1 MTESPTGFSWYRA
14 VLLILALT
22 LGLSASTRA
31 GVFDPAHFTL
41 ENGLEVVVVSD
52 HRAPVVT
59 HMVWY
64 RVGAADEEL
73 GKSGIA
79 HFLEHLMFKG
89 TDKLGP
95 GEASRIIARI
105 GGNEN
110 AFTSQDYT
118 AYYQTVAPSRLD
130 TVMGI
135 EADRMVNLK
144 LDREHVLLERDVI
157 LEERRTRTDNSDAAK
172 FREQVNAAMFL
183 AYPYR
188 IPVIGWEHE
197 IRQLSQEDAISFYR
211 RWYAPNNAIL
221 IVAGDVSVETVRALA
236 QKHYAPILRREI
248 AKRDRVD
255 EPPHL
260 APRRLSMSSA
270 QVGQAR
276 FARHYL
282 APSHRHGASKHALA
296 LEVLTEILG
305 GGTMSRLYRTLVVE
319 AKVAVSA
326 GTWYGGDKIGPSTFG
341 FYGSPTQ
348 GKTVEEVEAAIDT
361 EIIKLLET
369 GVTQDELAA
378 AIKRLTHSAIFARDS
393 VTAPARIIGA
403 ALASGQSIEAIESW
417 PERVSTVTV
426 ADVAQA
432 ARAVLAIERSVT
444 STLLPEDVK

>member
-1 MTESPTGFSWYRA
+1 MIEFLTRSPFRHA
-14 VLLILALT
+14 ALLALVLCFAT
-22 LGLSASTRA
+22 PARA

-41 ENGLEVVVVSD
+41 SNGLEVVVVSD

-64 RVGAADEEL
+64 RVGAADEAP

-89 TDKLGP
+89 TEKLGP

-110 AFTSQDYT
+110 AFTSHDYT
-118 AYYQTVAPSRLD
+118 AYYQTVAPSMLD

-144 LDREHVLLERDVI
+144 LDHENVLSERDVI

-172 FREQVNAAMFL
+172 FGEQVNAAMFL

-197 IRQLSQEDAISFYR
+197 IRQLSQADAIAFYQ

-221 IVAGDVSVETVRALA
+221 IVAGDVTAATVRALA
-236 QKHYAPILRREI
+236 EKHYGPIPRREI
-248 AKRDRVD
+248 GRRDRVD
-255 EPPHL
+255 EPPQL
-260 APRRLSMSSA
+260 APRRLSMTSA

-276 FARHYL
+276 FARRYL
-282 APSHRHGASKHALA
+282 APSHAHGASEHMLA

-305 GGTMSRLYRTLVVE
+305 GGTTSRFYRSLVVE

-326 GTWYGGDKIGPSTFG
+326 GSWYGGDDIGPSIFG
-341 FYGSPTQ
+341 FYGSPAQ
-348 GKTVEEVEAAIDT
+348 GKTVEDVETAIDA
-361 EIIKLLET
+361 EISKLLDQ
-369 GVTQDELAA
+369 GVTADELAD
-378 AIKRLTHSAIFARDS
+378 AIKRLTRSAIFARDS

-403 ALASGQSIEAIESW
+403 SLASGLSIEEIESW
-417 PERVSTVTV
+417 PDRVAKVT
-426 ADVAQA
+426 AEDVAKA

-444 STLLPEDVK
+444 STLLPEGVK

>member
-1 MTESPTGFSWYRA
+1 VTEFSTRSLFRY
-14 VLLILALT
+14 LAL
-22 LGLSASTRA
+22 LGLALGAASPA
-31 GVFDPAHFTL
+31 GAAVFDPARFTL
-41 ENGLEVVVVSD
+41 DNGLEVVVVSD

-64 RVGAADEEL
+64 RVGAADEAP

-110 AFTSQDYT
+110 AFTSHDYT
-118 AYYQTVAPSRLD
+118 AYYQTVAPDRLD

-144 LDREHVLLERDVI
+144 LNRAHVLSERDVI

-172 FREQVNAAMFL
+172 FGEQVNAAMFL

-197 IRQLSQEDAISFYR
+197 IRELSQEDAIAFYR

-221 IVAGDVSVETVRALA
+221 IVAGDVTAETVRALA
-236 QKHYAPILRREI
+236 EKHYGVIPRRPI
-248 AKRDRVD
+248 AGRDRVD
-255 EPPHL
+255 EPPQL
-260 APRRLSMSSA
+260 APRRLSMSSP

-276 FARHYL
+276 FARRYL
-282 APSHRHGASKHALA
+282 APSHAHGASEHVLA

-305 GGTMSRLYRTLVVE
+305 GGTTSRLYRSLVVE
-319 AKVAVSA
+319 AKIAVSA
-326 GTWYGGDKIGPSTFG
+326 GSWYGGDDIGPSTFG
-341 FYGSPTQ
+341 FYGSPAQ
-348 GKTVEEVEAAIDT
+348 GGTVEDVEAAIDGQ
-361 EIIKLLET
+361 IAKLLDN
-369 GVTQDELAA
+369 GVSQDELSA
-378 AIKRLTHSAIFARDS
+378 AIKRLRRSAIFARDS
-393 VTAPARIIGA
+393 VTGPARIIGA
-403 ALASGQSIEAIESW
+403 SLASGFSIEDIESW
-417 PERVSTVTV
+417 PERVAKVTV
-426 ADVAQA
+426 EDVAKA
-432 ARAVLAIERSVT
+432 ARAVLRIERSVT
-444 STLLPEDVK
+444 STLLPEGAQ

>member
-1 MTESPTGFSWYRA
+1 VIKFLMRSPFRHAAVFMLAICFVTSARA
-14 VLLILALT
+14 
-22 LGLSASTRA
+22 S
-31 GVFDPAHFTL
+31 VFDPVHFTL

-64 RVGAADEEL
+64 RVGAADEPP

-89 TDKLGP
+89 TDKFGP

-135 EADRMVNLK
+135 ESDRMVNLK
-144 LDREHVLLERDVI
+144 LDRDHVISERDVI

-172 FREQVNAAMFL
+172 FGEQVNAAMFL

-197 IRQLSQEDAISFYR
+197 IRELSQKDAIDFYKL
-211 RWYAPNNAIL
+211 WYAPNNAIL
-221 IVAGDVSVETVRALA
+221 IVAGDVTAETVRALA
-236 QKHYAPILRREI
+236 EKHYGSIPRRQI
-248 AKRDRVD
+248 AERQRVD
-255 EPPHL
+255 EPPQI
-260 APRRLSMSSA
+260 APRRLTMTSP

-276 FARHYL
+276 FARRYF
-282 APSHRHGASKHALA
+282 APSHSYGAREHKLA

-305 GGTMSRLYRTLVVE
+305 GGTTSRLYRSLVVE
-319 AKVAVSA
+319 AKIAVSA
-326 GTWYGGDKIGPSTFG
+326 GSWYGGDDIGPSTFG
-341 FYGSPTQ
+341 FYGSPAQ
-348 GKTVEEVEAAIDT
+348 GKSVEDVEAAIDE
-361 EIIKLLET
+361 EIQKLLND
-369 GVTQDELAA
+369 GVTEEELSSAL
-378 AIKRLTHSAIFARDS
+378 KRLTRSAIFARDS

-403 ALASGQSIEAIESW
+403 ALASGLSIEEIESW
-417 PERVSTVTV
+417 PDRIAKITVE
-426 ADVAQA
+426 DVAKA
-432 ARAVLAIERSVT
+432 ARAVLKLERTVT
-444 STLLPEDVK
+444 STLLPEGTK